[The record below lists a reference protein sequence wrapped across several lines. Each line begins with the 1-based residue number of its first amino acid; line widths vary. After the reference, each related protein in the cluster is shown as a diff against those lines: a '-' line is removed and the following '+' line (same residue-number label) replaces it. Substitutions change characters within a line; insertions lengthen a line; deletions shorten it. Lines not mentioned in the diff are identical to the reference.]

1 MMEGIE
7 TPTDILSTTV
17 WADYECDPRHF
28 QKLLH
33 DATSTKT
40 NDDKL
45 KVPESFTCTKVNNFY
60 FCMYKTNTNGKLN
73 QGVYMPFEIAKNL
86 LK

>member
-7 TPTDILSTTV
+7 IPTDLLSTTV
-17 WADYECDPRHF
+17 WVDYECDPRHF

-33 DATSTKT
+33 DATSTIT

-45 KVPESFTCTKVNNFY
+45 TVPVSFTCKRVSGFY
-60 FCMYKTNTNGKLN
+60 FCMYKTNTKGKLN